1 MDLWVLIYSK
11 FSLNCQQ
18 LQSYIT
24 ESGLDIPFTMI
35 CIDDKDMRKRIM
47 DNKDFN
53 IKYVPTILQINQM
66 TGVVSQYEADKA
78 FELISG
84 IVQSF
89 VAEEEEQERTIEQP
103 IVHQPRSQVEHT
115 TDINEEADN
124 ETIIPQKVNTTQ
136 HTTQLLDLDRDFQ
149 KAMDSRSDVPA
160 LPSNTMPDINPIK
173 KRIRASD
180 VLAKA
185 DKDYPKQ
192 VVMPSY
198 SSSGIDLT
206 AGPPPP
212 IKSVKSGAPINISE
226 VMARAA
232 QSNDS

>member
-1 MDLWVLIYSK
+1 
-11 FSLNCQQ
+11 
-18 LQSYIT
+18 
-24 ESGLDIPFTMI
+24 
-35 CIDDKDMRKRIM
+35 
-47 DNKDFN
+47 
-53 IKYVPTILQINQM
+53 M

-115 TDINEEADN
+115 NEEAEN
-124 ETIIPQKVNTTQ
+124 ETIIPQKKADTTH
-136 HTTQLLDLDRDFQ
+136 HTTQLPDLDQDFQ
-149 KAMDSRSDVPA
+149 NAMESRSDTPA

-185 DKDYPKQ
+185 DKDYPQ
-192 VVMPSY
+192 QLVMPSY

>member
-1 MDLWVLIYSK
+1 
-11 FSLNCQQ
+11 
-18 LQSYIT
+18 
-24 ESGLDIPFTMI
+24 MI
-35 CIDDKDMRKRIM
+35 CIDDKDMRNRIM
-47 DNKDFN
+47 NNKDFN
-53 IKYVPTILQINQM
+53 IKYVPTILQIDQM

-89 VAEEEEQERTIEQP
+89 VAKEEEQERTIEQP
-103 IVHQPRSQVEHT
+103 IVHQPLSQVEHT
-115 TDINEEADN
+115 NEEGDN
-124 ETIIPQKVNTTQ
+124 ETIITQKKADTTQ
-136 HTTQLLDLDRDFQ
+136 HTTQLLDLDQDFQ
-149 KAMDSRSDVPA
+149 NAMESRSDVPA

>member
-1 MDLWVLIYSK
+1 
-11 FSLNCQQ
+11 
-18 LQSYIT
+18 
-24 ESGLDIPFTMI
+24 
-35 CIDDKDMRKRIM
+35 M

-53 IKYVPTILQINQM
+53 IKYVPTILQIDQM

-89 VAEEEEQERTIEQP
+89 VAKEEEQERTIEQP

-115 TDINEEADN
+115 NEEAEN
-124 ETIIPQKVNTTQ
+124 ETIIPQKKADTTQ
-136 HTTQLLDLDRDFQ
+136 YTTQLLDLDQDFQ
-149 KAMDSRSDVPA
+149 KVMESRSDTPA

-206 AGPPPP
+206 SGPPPP